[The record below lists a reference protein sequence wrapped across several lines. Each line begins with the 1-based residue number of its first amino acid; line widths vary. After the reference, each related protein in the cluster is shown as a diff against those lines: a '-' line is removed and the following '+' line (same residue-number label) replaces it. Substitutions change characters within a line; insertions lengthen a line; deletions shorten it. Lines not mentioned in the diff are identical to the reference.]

1 MNETSLFTFGP
12 PSMESLMTFN
22 SLPYFIGIVLLTLT
36 TYTWTTSNSS
46 LKKLP
51 YVNPPNFFSNAQARR
66 DFRHSAKTML
76 QTARKHYPTQPYRMT
91 TDYGEVVLLQSEWFD
106 EIRNNPHLSFMG
118 TVAQERISEIPGFE
132 PLAAFGEEG
141 ELVKIIARKQLTKML
156 NQITAPLS
164 EEIAFAVS
172 INLGEPADWREMEI
186 MPVLRDIT
194 VRMSS
199 RIFLGKELARNKD
212 WLQIMG
218 DYTVDT
224 TKAIRTLTNYTKNL
238 RPYIGWL
245 FPECKR
251 VRDYY
256 RRARELIEPVL
267 KDRENLKRAAI
278 ADGQPPLVFNDA
290 LEWITQE
297 SKESNARY
305 DVATFQLIISV
316 VAIGTTTETLQSVL
330 IDLIEHPETMQ
341 AVRDEIVQVLR
352 AEGWKKSSLY
362 NMKLLDSVIK
372 ETQRLGVIAMRRS
385 VEADI
390 TLSDGTLL
398 KKGTRIHID
407 THRMVDP
414 EVYEN
419 PEEWKGS
426 RFFELRAQP
435 GKENMA
441 QLVTTSIDHF
451 AFGLGLHA
459 CPGRFFAANELKIA
473 LCHLLIKYD
482 WKLAPGTPENIVRI
496 GFLQRAN
503 PATKVLCRRREMV
516 ELDIDSI

>member
-1 MNETSLFTFGP
+1 
-12 PSMESLMTFN
+12 
-22 SLPYFIGIVLLTLT
+22 
-36 TYTWTTSNSS
+36 
-46 LKKLP
+46 
-51 YVNPPNFFSNAQARR
+51 
-66 DFRHSAKTML
+66 
-76 QTARKHYPTQPYRMT
+76 
-91 TDYGEVVLLQSEWFD
+91 
-106 EIRNNPHLSFMG
+106 
-118 TVAQERISEIPGFE
+118 
-132 PLAAFGEEG
+132 
-141 ELVKIIARKQLTKML
+141 
-156 NQITAPLS
+156 
-164 EEIAFAVS
+164 
-172 INLGEPADWREMEI
+172 

-372 ETQRLGVIAMRRS
+372 ETQR
-385 VEADI
+385 
-390 TLSDGTLL
+390 
-398 KKGTRIHID
+398 
-407 THRMVDP
+407 
-414 EVYEN
+414 
-419 PEEWKGS
+419 
-426 RFFELRAQP
+426 
-435 GKENMA
+435 
-441 QLVTTSIDHF
+441 
-451 AFGLGLHA
+451 
-459 CPGRFFAANELKIA
+459 
-473 LCHLLIKYD
+473 
-482 WKLAPGTPENIVRI
+482 
-496 GFLQRAN
+496 
-503 PATKVLCRRREMV
+503 
-516 ELDIDSI
+516 